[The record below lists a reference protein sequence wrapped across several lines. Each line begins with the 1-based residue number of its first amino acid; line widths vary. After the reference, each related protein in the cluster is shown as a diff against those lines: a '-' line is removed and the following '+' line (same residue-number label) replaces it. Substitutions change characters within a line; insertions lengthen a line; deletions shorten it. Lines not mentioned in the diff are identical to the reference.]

1 MNNLPLQSDV
11 FSYSLKLGELDDN
24 EISYLANSLGVEKKA
39 NKNDTII
46 NIINKIQTISK
57 EEFQNYNQIINDLL
71 NKQKKEQ
78 QQQQEEKQYYNENK
92 KDYIKDILNFDK
104 IFLLFSPEI
113 NPETKLFSN
122 FSIYKSNYFNY
133 IYISFCYNYLP
144 R

>member
-122 FSIYKSNYFNY
+122 FLY
-133 IYISFCYNYLP
+133 IIQI
-144 R
+144 